1 MHTRPLFR
9 RGAALA
15 ATLLAAAG
23 CFDDRTLTPEP
34 SAAPRAVRLALNA
47 QLLQAASRLDARIY
61 YLRAGGGTVD
71 LATRRVDLTSGTQ
84 AVSLTVDP
92 APCLADAARL
102 RGQNADNGCVL
113 GAMLTLVGTTG
124 AAIDSTAVLPI
135 EATPG
140 DTRTITDD
148 LTLGGEWSSLSVG
161 AFSACAIRRG
171 GTTYCWGS
179 NEGGQLGAAVATATA
194 PVPVNA
200 PVRFVRVSVGALT
213 ACGLTALGQAYCWGV
228 DEFGAL
234 GRGARAP
241 ERCTTTAGSVA
252 IDDFDGQVACSRAVQ
267 PVAGSLTLR
276 AISVGG
282 LHACG
287 LDVAGRAVCWG
298 PEALAGVGG
307 ISEDAIVPPTPVVG
321 GRTYASLSTGAAHAC
336 AVTGAGEAFC
346 WGADDVGEIGAGT
359 SFTPG
364 VAPVPTQVAGGLA
377 FRTVSAGA
385 FTTCGVTRTDEAYCW
400 GSNEYL
406 QQGVES
412 RTADAAPHPT
422 PRRVA
427 LSQPVASIA
436 VGYKSTCAVTRS
448 GAAFCWGS
456 AMRGALGAGTA
467 ATQTCTVDG
476 GSFACAPLPVAV
488 AGGLAIASVGTG
500 FEHACATVRGS
511 GAAYCWGDNAFGQ
524 LGARR
529 TPGAG
534 SAVPVPVAAP

>member
-1 MHTRPLFR
+1 MPTRPIFR
-9 RGAALA
+9 AGVSLA
-15 ATLLAAAG
+15 AAALLAAVG
-23 CFDDRTLTPEP
+23 CFDDRTLAPEP

-47 QLLQAASRLDARIY
+47 QVLQAASRLDARLY
-61 YLRAGGGTVD
+61 YLRTGGRTVD
-71 LATRRVDLTSGTQ
+71 LTTRRIDLASGTQ

-92 APCLADAARL
+92 APCLADAERL
-102 RGQNADNGCVL
+102 RGESENGCVL
-113 GAMLTLVGTTG
+113 GAMLTLVNAAG
-124 AAIDSTAVLPI
+124 AAVDSTAVLPV

-140 DTRTITDD
+140 DTRTIADD

-179 NEGGQLGAAVATATA
+179 NEGGQLGADVAMATA
-194 PVPVNA
+194 PVRVNA

-241 ERCTTTAGSVA
+241 ERCTTTAGTLA
-252 IDDFDGQVACSRAVQ
+252 IGRIEGVVACSRAVQ
-267 PVAGSLTLR
+267 PVAGNLTLR

-282 LHACG
+282 VHACG
-287 LDVAGRAVCWG
+287 LDAASRAVCWG
-298 PEALAGVGG
+298 PDALLGAGGV
-307 ISEDAIVPPTPVVG
+307 SESAAVLPTPVAG
-321 GRTYASLSTGAAHAC
+321 GRAYASLSTGALHAC
-336 AVTGAGEAFC
+336 AVTGAGEAYC
-346 WGADDVGEIGAGT
+346 WGTNEAGEIGGGA
-359 SFTPG
+359 SFTPRF
-364 VAPVPTQVAGGLA
+364 APVPTPVAGGLA
-377 FRTVSAGA
+377 FRAVSAGA
-385 FTTCGVTRTDEAYCW
+385 YTTCGVTRSDEAYCW

-412 RTADAAPHPT
+412 RTVDAAPHPT

-427 LSQPVASIA
+427 LSQPAASIA
-436 VGYKSTCAVTRS
+436 VGYKSTCAVTRA

-456 AMRGALGAGTA
+456 AARGALGAGNA
-467 ATQTCTVDG
+467 ATQSCTVDG
-476 GSFACAPLPVAV
+476 GTFACAPLPVPV
-488 AGGLAIASVGTG
+488 AGGLALASVGTG

-511 GAAYCWGDNAFGQ
+511 GAAYCWGDDAFGQ

-529 TPGAG
+529 TPGAS